1 MDFCNGFIKYVI
13 NIKVKKNAIKNGK
26 MVAIISLSLL
36 GILFLIGGYQYL
48 KVAMAPEYDAETMP
62 LNYEV
67 LGSGEKKLLLIHG
80 LAGSKNYWKQHLDKI
95 NGTHTLLLVD
105 LLGFGDSPKPRS
117 DYSLTT
123 QLEALEKIIVKE
135 GFNTGQT
142 VIVGHS
148 LGAIITL
155 SLLAEHPDWFAG
167 ATTIGLPVFENK
179 DRFTK
184 QISDDSLFDRIAV
197 SPYGKFF
204 CMLHPIYI
212 SKWFKPDNLTKDV
225 FADSKKHTWES
236 YYNSFNGI
244 VLQTD
249 LYNKTKNIRDKRIL
263 FIQGMEDKVAP
274 IANVKKFASSFTNA
288 RLIQVSGGDHQL
300 FLKESSKVWEMIQDF
315 FDEQEL
321 NIKT

>member
-1 MDFCNGFIKYVI
+1 
-13 NIKVKKNAIKNGK
+13 
-26 MVAIISLSLL
+26 MVAIVSLSLL
-36 GILFLIGGYQYL
+36 GILFLVGGYQYL
-48 KVAMAPEYDAETMP
+48 KVAVAPQYDAETMP

-80 LAGSKNYWKQHLDKI
+80 LAGSKNYWKQDLDKI
-95 NGTHTLLLVD
+95 NGSYTLLLVD
-105 LLGFGDSPKPRS
+105 LLGYGDSPKPQS
-117 DYSLTT
+117 DYSLKT
-123 QLEALEKIIVKE
+123 QMEALEKIIIIE

-148 LGAIITL
+148 LGAIISL

-167 ATTIGLPVFENK
+167 ATAIGLPVFESK
-179 DRFTK
+179 DRFLAEF
-184 QISDDSLFDRIAV
+184 SSSSLFDRIAAG
-197 SPYGKFF
+197 PYGKFF

-212 SKWFKPDNLTKDV
+212 SKWFKPDNVTDEV
-225 FADSKKHTWES
+225 FSDSKKHTWQS

-244 VLQTD
+244 ILQTD
-249 LYNKTKNIRDKRIL
+249 LYSKTKNIRDKRIL
-263 FIQGMEDKVAP
+263 FIQGTEDKVAP
-274 IANVKKFASSFTNA
+274 IANVKKFASPFTNA

-300 FLKESSKVWEMIQDF
+300 FLKEPSKVWEMIQDF

>member
-1 MDFCNGFIKYVI
+1 
-13 NIKVKKNAIKNGK
+13 

-36 GILFLIGGYQYL
+36 GILFLVGGYQYL

-67 LGSGEKKLLLIHG
+67 LGSGEKKLLLMHG
-80 LAGSKNYWKQHLDKI
+80 LAGSKNYWKQDLGKI

-105 LLGFGDSPKPRS
+105 LLGFGDSPKPQS
-117 DYSLTT
+117 DYSLKT

-135 GFNTGQT
+135 GFNTTQT
-142 VIVGHS
+142 VIAGHS

-155 SLLAEHPDWFAG
+155 SFLAEHPDWFAG
-167 ATTIGLPVFENK
+167 ATTIGLPVFESK

-197 SPYGKFF
+197 GPYGKFF
-204 CMLHPIYI
+204 CMLHPLYL
-212 SKWFKPDNLTKDV
+212 SKWFKPDNLTNDV
-225 FADSKKHTWES
+225 FADSKKHTWQS
-236 YYNSFNGI
+236 YYNSFNAI
-244 VLQTD
+244 ILQTD

-263 FIQGMEDKVAP
+263 FIQGTEDKVAP
-274 IANVKKFASSFTNA
+274 IANVKKFASPFTNA

-300 FLKESSKVWEMIQDF
+300 FLKEPSKVWEMIQDF